1 MLDQIS
7 SPHIDHIALRFINNS
22 GDLDKVP
29 WNQMA
34 RLFANKFKE
43 LKSLRI
49 RCVGKS
55 EEMDKLAKM
64 FPRLYHKGIIQFRC
78 DSDSDNGAE

>member
-7 SPHIDHIALRFINNS
+7 SPQIDHIVLRFINNPE
-22 GDLDKVP
+22 DLSIVP
-29 WNQMA
+29 WNQME
-34 RLFANKFKE
+34 RLFANKFKG

-49 RCVGKS
+49 RCVGKA

-78 DSDSDNGAE
+78 DSDSDNGTE